1 MLFYKFLFFT
11 LLHVLNSAVPADLD
25 LLLLLSFTIFNQ
37 PNFYF
42 FSLHASL
49 MKPVAEKKAS

>member
-1 MLFYKFLFFT
+1 MLIYKFLFFT
-11 LLHVLNSAVPADLD
+11 LLHVLNTCASRSR

-42 FSLHASL
+42 FSLQASL